1 MAFFLPPRLALMV
14 GLLVA
19 SDMLSKKKAVLYGP
33 KMDTY
38 AYAFY

>member
-1 MAFFLPPRLALMV
+1 MV

-19 SDMLSKKKAVLYGP
+19 SDMLSKKKAVLSGP
-33 KMDTY
+33 EMDTY